1 MGFFLAGIFLLAW
14 HPGPTK
20 EEIIARA
27 RDYGMVF
34 RDEVVPL
41 APAPGKE
48 DAKPPAAAP
57 GATPAGAG
65 ANSSQQGATPAQ
77 TGAGPGGPGREMPGP
92 ATAAGPEGEILVT
105 IPAGADLKDIAASLE
120 ARGVISAAVFEAE
133 IHRQGLV
140 EKIKAGSYYLPPGNV
155 QEIIKRLTS

>member
-1 MGFFLAGIFLLAW
+1 MAGIFFLPWRPA
-14 HPGPTK
+14 PTR

-48 DAKPPAAAP
+48 EAKPPAVAPEGAPSLAGAAP
-57 GATPAGAG
+57 GGA
-65 ANSSQQGATPAQ
+65 AN
-77 TGAGPGGPGREMPGP
+77 TGAVPGGPARETPGP
-92 ATAAGPEGEILVT
+92 AAAAGPEGEILVT
-105 IPAGADLKDIAASLE
+105 IPAGAGLKDIAASLE
-120 ARGVISAAVFEAE
+120 ARGVISAALFEAE

-140 EKIKAGSYYLPPGNV
+140 GKIKAGSYYLPPGNV